1 MDTPNKERK
10 ILMGYKVNE
19 KVSKVSFNIPTVIKE
34 ELEDY
39 CIDNDRIQSQVLRE
53 SVFEFIRYSRRDKSN
68 LVKQVG

>member
-1 MDTPNKERK
+1 
-10 ILMGYKVNE
+10 MGYKVNE

-53 SVFEFIRYSRRDKSN
+53 SVFEFIRFSRTDKSN

>member
-1 MDTPNKERK
+1 MDTPNQERK

-53 SVFEFIRYSRRDKSN
+53 SVFEFIRFSRRDKSN

>member
-1 MDTPNKERK
+1 
-10 ILMGYKVNE
+10 MGYKVNE

-53 SVFEFIRYSRRDKSN
+53 SVFEFIRFSRRDKSN